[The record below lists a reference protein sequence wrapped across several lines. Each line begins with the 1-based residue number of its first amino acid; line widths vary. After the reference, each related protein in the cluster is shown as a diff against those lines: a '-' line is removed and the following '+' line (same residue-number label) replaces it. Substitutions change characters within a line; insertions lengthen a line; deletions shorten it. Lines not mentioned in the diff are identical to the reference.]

1 MPQWA
6 LAPVSPRSVALALP
20 ERVVT
25 NAELCETLDTTPE
38 WIEEKTGILERRFLE
53 PHETVL
59 DLAVESA
66 EKALSAAGVGARD
79 IDVLVVACTSP
90 DWIMPSLGVSLAERL
105 GIETPR
111 ILDLTQH
118 ACASSAYG
126 IYTASCLLQEPGL
139 DTALVVCAERGSG
152 ITDPQDR
159 ITRIFFGDAAGAVV
173 LHKTEG
179 GDGLLSYD
187 LGNVY
192 SDGVRMA
199 TAWRVGQEVPTST
212 TETPQSPYIF
222 MDGNVVLR
230 EAMTRVPKSLSEAL
244 ASAGVTVDEVSGFA
258 VHQANA
264 KLVRRIGRMAG
275 ASPDRVPVTADTLG
289 NTAAASPLTALW
301 RLAAEG
307 RTRRGDVVVLGA
319 IGAGFL
325 FGSLVFR
332 LPADLVA
339 AEVPRWTLPTGSDT

>member
-1 MPQWA
+1 MPKWE

-38 WIEEKTGILERRFLE
+38 WIEEKTGILQRRFLQS
-53 PHETVL
+53 HETVL

-66 EKALSAAGVGARD
+66 RKAMAAAEIGARD

-126 IYTASCLLQEPGL
+126 MYTASCLLQEPGL

-159 ITRIFFGDAAGAVV
+159 LTRIFFGDAAGAVV
-173 LHKTEG
+173 LRRTDG
-179 GDGLLSYD
+179 ADGLLSYD

-199 TAWRVGQEVPTST
+199 SAWRVDQEVPTSPT
-212 TETPQSPYIF
+212 DTPRSPYIF

-244 ASAGVTVDEVSGFA
+244 SLAGVTVDEVSGFA

-264 KLVRRIGRMAG
+264 KLVRHIGRIAG
-275 ASPDRVPVTADTLG
+275 AEPERVPVTADTLG

-307 RTRRGDVVVLGA
+307 RARRGDVIVLGA

-325 FGSLVFR
+325 YGSLVFR

-339 AEVPRWTLPTGSDT
+339 AEVPGMALPGAG

>member
-1 MPQWA
+1 MPKWE

-20 ERVVT
+20 DRVVT

-38 WIEEKTGILERRFLE
+38 WIEKKTGIRERRFLE

-59 DLAVESA
+59 DLAVEAA
-66 EKALSAAGVGARD
+66 EKALAAADVQARE
-79 IDVLVVACTSP
+79 IDVVLVACTTP
-90 DWIMPSLGVSLAERL
+90 DWIMPSLGVSLAERM
-105 GIETPR
+105 GIDTPR

-118 ACASSAYG
+118 ACASAAYG
-126 IYTASCLLQEPGL
+126 IYTAASLLQEPDL
-139 DTALVVCAERGSG
+139 ETALVVCAERGSG
-152 ITDPQDR
+152 ITDPTDR

-173 LHKTEG
+173 LRKAPG

-192 SDGVRMA
+192 SDAVRVA
-199 TAWRVGQEVPTST
+199 TAWRLDQEVPSST
-212 TETPQSPYIF
+212 TETPRTPYIF

-244 ASAGVTVDEVSGFA
+244 STAGVTVDEVSGFA

-264 KLVRRIGRMAG
+264 KLVRQIGRMAG
-275 ASPDRVPVTADTLG
+275 ADAERVPVTADTLG

-301 RLAAEG
+301 RLAREG
-307 RTRRGDVVVLGA
+307 RARRGDVVVLGA

-332 LPADLVA
+332 LPDDLLAADVA
-339 AEVPRWTLPTGSDT
+339 GLDVPRAA

>member
-1 MPQWA
+1 MPTWE
-6 LAPVSPRSVALALP
+6 LAPVSPRGVALALP

-25 NAELCETLDTTPE
+25 NAELCENLDTTPE
-38 WIEEKTGILERRFLE
+38 WIEEKTGIRERRFLRS
-53 PHETVL
+53 HETVL
-59 DLAVESA
+59 DLAVEAA
-66 EKALSAAGVGARD
+66 EKALAAGGTEARG
-79 IDVLVVACTSP
+79 IDVLVVACTTP

-111 ILDLTQH
+111 IIDLTQH
-118 ACASSAYG
+118 ACASSVYG

-152 ITDPQDR
+152 ITDPGDR
-159 ITRIFFGDAAGAVV
+159 LTRIFFGDAAGAVV
-173 LHKTEG
+173 LRKADG
-179 GDGLLSYD
+179 ADGLLSYD

-199 TAWRVGQEVPTST
+199 TSWRVDQEVPGSATD
-212 TETPQSPYIF
+212 TPRSPYIF

-244 ASAGVTVDEVSGFA
+244 SLAGVTVDEVSGFA

-264 KLVRRIGRMAG
+264 KLVRRIGRMVG
-275 ASPDRVPVTADTLG
+275 AAPEQVPVTADTLG

-301 RLAAEG
+301 RLASEG

-332 LPADLVA
+332 LPEDLVA
-339 AEVPRWTLPTGSDT
+339 AEPAS

>member
-1 MPQWA
+1 MPKWE

-38 WIEEKTGILERRFLE
+38 WIEEKTGILERRFLAS
-53 PHETVL
+53 HETVL
-59 DLAVESA
+59 DLAVEAA
-66 EKALSAAGVGARD
+66 EKAMATADVGARG

-118 ACASSAYG
+118 ACASSVYG
-126 IYTASCLLQEPGL
+126 IHTASCLLQEPGL

-152 ITDPQDR
+152 ITDPQER
-159 ITRIFFGDAAGAVV
+159 LTRIFFGDAAGAVV
-173 LHKTEG
+173 LRRTDG
-179 GDGLLSYD
+179 ADGLLSYD

-199 TAWRVGQEVPTST
+199 TAWRVDQEVPTST
-212 TETPQSPYIF
+212 TDTPRSPYIF

-244 ASAGVTVDEVSGFA
+244 SLAGVTADEVSGFA

-264 KLVRRIGRMAG
+264 KLVRRIGSMVG
-275 ASPDRVPVTADTLG
+275 AAPEQVPVTADTLG

-301 RLAAEG
+301 RLASEG
-307 RTRRGDVVVLGA
+307 RARRGDVVVLGA

-332 LPADLVA
+332 LPEDLVA
-339 AEVPRWTLPTGSDT
+339 AAVPAMSRPRAS

>member
-1 MPQWA
+1 MPAWD
-6 LAPVSPRSVALALP
+6 LVPVSPCSVALALP
-20 ERVVT
+20 EKVVT

-53 PHETVL
+53 SHETVL

-66 EKALSAAGVGARD
+66 EKAMAAAGIRARD
-79 IDVLVVACTSP
+79 VDVLVVACTSP
-90 DWIMPSLGVSLAERL
+90 DWIMPSLGVSLAERV

-118 ACASSAYG
+118 ACASSVYG
-126 IYTASCLLQEPGL
+126 MYTAACLLQEPGL
-139 DTALVVCAERGSG
+139 ETALVVCAERGSG
-152 ITDPQDR
+152 ITDPQER
-159 ITRIFFGDAAGAVV
+159 LTRIFFGDAAGAVV
-173 LHKTEG
+173 LRKTDG
-179 GDGLLSYD
+179 ADGLLSYD
-187 LGNVY
+187 LGHVY
-192 SDGVRMA
+192 SDGVRMP
-199 TAWRVGQEVPTST
+199 TAWRVDQEVPTST
-212 TETPQSPYIF
+212 TPTPRSPYIF

-244 ASAGVTVDEVSGFA
+244 SLAGVTVDEVSGFA

-275 ASPDRVPVTADTLG
+275 AAPDRVPVTADTLG

-301 RLAAEG
+301 RLADEA
-307 RTRRGDVVVLGA
+307 RTRRGDVIVIGA

-332 LPADLVA
+332 LTTDLIAAD
-339 AEVPRWTLPTGSDT
+339 VPGMTRPGGK